1 MKIPQ
6 SLSNTACGTTA
17 SLAAGFLSDVLS
29 SMIPWLLVMGV
40 VIMCD
45 LAFGIRKSLKLGI
58 HVSWSM
64 AFRETMGKM
73 VTYYAFVLMVCTI
86 EAASGHS
93 YAIAQWS
100 CLFVCGIEGV
110 SIIGNMLKPYGITL
124 SLKDV
129 LTLGL
134 SRLTK
139 AATEPAE
146 IINTQDV
153 DMIRQAEQDRWEK
166 RTKHEYGSKKIISP
180 RTIRAIRNIR
190 ETPENHQYY
199 ANIHE
204 NNHSSG
210 TDPARRL

>member
-6 SLSNTACGTTA
+6 TISNTACGTTA
-17 SLAAGFLSDVLS
+17 SLAAAFLSDVLS

-40 VIMCD
+40 VILCD
-45 LAFGIRKSLKLGI
+45 LAFGIRKSLKLGV

-64 AFRETMGKM
+64 AFRETMSKM

-93 YAIAQWS
+93 YAIAKWS

-134 SRLTK
+134 SRL
-139 AATEPAE
+139 ARGASGSAE
-146 IINTQDV
+146 IINAEDV
-153 DMIRQAEQDRWEK
+153 DKIRRAEQERWEK
-166 RTKHEYGSKKIISP
+166 RTKHEYGSKK
-180 RTIRAIRNIR
+180 
-190 ETPENHQYY
+190 
-199 ANIHE
+199 
-204 NNHSSG
+204 
-210 TDPARRL
+210 

>member
-166 RTKHEYGSKKIISP
+166 RAKHEYGSKK
-180 RTIRAIRNIR
+180 
-190 ETPENHQYY
+190 
-199 ANIHE
+199 
-204 NNHSSG
+204 
-210 TDPARRL
+210 

>member
-86 EAASGHS
+86 ETASGHS

-166 RTKHEYGSKKIISP
+166 RTKHEYGSKK
-180 RTIRAIRNIR
+180 
-190 ETPENHQYY
+190 
-199 ANIHE
+199 
-204 NNHSSG
+204 
-210 TDPARRL
+210 

>member
-17 SLAAGFLSDVLS
+17 SLAAGFLSDILS
-29 SMIPWLLVMGV
+29 SMIPWLMAMGM
-40 VIMCD
+40 VILCD
-45 LAFGIRKSLKLGI
+45 LAFGIRKSLKLGV

-93 YAIAQWS
+93 FAIAQWS

-134 SRLTK
+134 SRIAKTSVSFSD
-139 AATEPAE
+139 
-146 IINTQDV
+146 IINSDAI
-153 DMIRQAEQDRWEK
+153 DKIRQQEQDRWEK
-166 RTKHEYGSKKIISP
+166 RTSHQYGSK
-180 RTIRAIRNIR
+180 T
-190 ETPENHQYY
+190 EQTPNK
-199 ANIHE
+199 
-204 NNHSSG
+204 
-210 TDPARRL
+210 

>member
-40 VIMCD
+40 VILCD

-139 AATEPAE
+139 AATEHTE

-166 RTKHEYGSKKIISP
+166 RTKHEYGSKK
-180 RTIRAIRNIR
+180 
-190 ETPENHQYY
+190 
-199 ANIHE
+199 
-204 NNHSSG
+204 
-210 TDPARRL
+210 

>member
-146 IINTQDV
+146 IIKTQDV

-166 RTKHEYGSKKIISP
+166 RTKHEYGSKK
-180 RTIRAIRNIR
+180 
-190 ETPENHQYY
+190 
-199 ANIHE
+199 
-204 NNHSSG
+204 
-210 TDPARRL
+210 

>member
-40 VIMCD
+40 VILCD

-166 RTKHEYGSKKIISP
+166 RAKHEYGSKK
-180 RTIRAIRNIR
+180 
-190 ETPENHQYY
+190 
-199 ANIHE
+199 
-204 NNHSSG
+204 
-210 TDPARRL
+210 

>member
-40 VIMCD
+40 VILCD

-64 AFRETMGKM
+64 AFRETMDKM

-166 RTKHEYGSKKIISP
+166 RTKHEYGSKK
-180 RTIRAIRNIR
+180 
-190 ETPENHQYY
+190 
-199 ANIHE
+199 
-204 NNHSSG
+204 
-210 TDPARRL
+210 

>member
-40 VIMCD
+40 VILCD

-166 RTKHEYGSKKIISP
+166 RSKHEYGSKK
-180 RTIRAIRNIR
+180 
-190 ETPENHQYY
+190 
-199 ANIHE
+199 
-204 NNHSSG
+204 
-210 TDPARRL
+210 

>member
-166 RTKHEYGSKKIISP
+166 RTKHEYGAKK
-180 RTIRAIRNIR
+180 
-190 ETPENHQYY
+190 
-199 ANIHE
+199 
-204 NNHSSG
+204 
-210 TDPARRL
+210 

>member
-6 SLSNTACGTTA
+6 SLSNTACGTNA
-17 SLAAGFLSDVLS
+17 SLAAGVLSDVLS

-40 VIMCD
+40 VILCD

-139 AATEPAE
+139 AASEPAE

-166 RTKHEYGSKKIISP
+166 RAKHEYGSKK
-180 RTIRAIRNIR
+180 
-190 ETPENHQYY
+190 
-199 ANIHE
+199 
-204 NNHSSG
+204 
-210 TDPARRL
+210 

>member
-166 RTKHEYGSKKIISP
+166 RTKHEYGSKK
-180 RTIRAIRNIR
+180 
-190 ETPENHQYY
+190 
-199 ANIHE
+199 
-204 NNHSSG
+204 
-210 TDPARRL
+210 

>member
-45 LAFGIRKSLKLGI
+45 LAFVIRKSLKLGI
-58 HVSWSM
+58 HVSRSM

-73 VTYYAFVLMVCTI
+73 VTYYALVLMVCTI

-166 RTKHEYGSKKIISP
+166 RTKHEYGSKK
-180 RTIRAIRNIR
+180 
-190 ETPENHQYY
+190 
-199 ANIHE
+199 
-204 NNHSSG
+204 
-210 TDPARRL
+210 

>member
-100 CLFVCGIEGV
+100 CLFVCVIEGV

-166 RTKHEYGSKKIISP
+166 RTKHEYGSKK
-180 RTIRAIRNIR
+180 
-190 ETPENHQYY
+190 
-199 ANIHE
+199 
-204 NNHSSG
+204 
-210 TDPARRL
+210 

>member
-40 VIMCD
+40 VILCD

-166 RTKHEYGSKKIISP
+166 RTKHEYGSKK
-180 RTIRAIRNIR
+180 
-190 ETPENHQYY
+190 
-199 ANIHE
+199 
-204 NNHSSG
+204 
-210 TDPARRL
+210 

>member
-6 SLSNTACGTTA
+6 SISNATCGTTA
-17 SLAAGFLSDVLS
+17 SIAATFLSDVLS

-40 VIMCD
+40 VILCD

-73 VTYYAFVLMVCTI
+73 VTYYAFVFMVCTI

-100 CLFVCGIEGV
+100 CLFVCGIEGI

-139 AATEPAE
+139 AATEHAE

-166 RTKHEYGSKKIISP
+166 RAKHEYGSKK
-180 RTIRAIRNIR
+180 
-190 ETPENHQYY
+190 
-199 ANIHE
+199 
-204 NNHSSG
+204 
-210 TDPARRL
+210 

>member
-139 AATEPAE
+139 AATERAE

-166 RTKHEYGSKKIISP
+166 RTKHEYGSKK
-180 RTIRAIRNIR
+180 
-190 ETPENHQYY
+190 
-199 ANIHE
+199 
-204 NNHSSG
+204 
-210 TDPARRL
+210 

>member
-17 SLAAGFLSDVLS
+17 SIAATFLSDVLLS
-29 SMIPWLLVMGV
+29 IIPWLLAMGM
-40 VIMCD
+40 VILCD

-134 SRLTK
+134 SRLLK
-139 AATEPAE
+139 SESQNIITEQKVE
-146 IINTQDV
+146 KIK
-153 DMIRQAEQDRWEK
+153 QAEQDRWIK
-166 RTKHEYGSKKIISP
+166 RTSHEYGSKKTS
-180 RTIRAIRNIR
+180 
-190 ETPENHQYY
+190 EKEK
-199 ANIHE
+199 
-204 NNHSSG
+204 
-210 TDPARRL
+210 

>member
-40 VIMCD
+40 VILCD

-134 SRLTK
+134 SRLPK

-166 RTKHEYGSKKIISP
+166 RAKHEYGSKK
-180 RTIRAIRNIR
+180 
-190 ETPENHQYY
+190 
-199 ANIHE
+199 
-204 NNHSSG
+204 
-210 TDPARRL
+210 

>member
-124 SLKDV
+124 SLKDE

-166 RTKHEYGSKKIISP
+166 RTKHEYGSKK
-180 RTIRAIRNIR
+180 
-190 ETPENHQYY
+190 
-199 ANIHE
+199 
-204 NNHSSG
+204 
-210 TDPARRL
+210 

>member
-134 SRLTK
+134 SRLTP
-139 AATEPAE
+139 AATEHTE

-153 DMIRQAEQDRWEK
+153 DMIRQAEHDRWEK
-166 RTKHEYGSKKIISP
+166 RAKHEYGSKK
-180 RTIRAIRNIR
+180 
-190 ETPENHQYY
+190 
-199 ANIHE
+199 
-204 NNHSSG
+204 
-210 TDPARRL
+210 

>member
-45 LAFGIRKSLKLGI
+45 LAFGIRKSRKLGI

-64 AFRETMGKM
+64 ALRETMGKM

-166 RTKHEYGSKKIISP
+166 RAKHEYGSKK
-180 RTIRAIRNIR
+180 
-190 ETPENHQYY
+190 
-199 ANIHE
+199 
-204 NNHSSG
+204 
-210 TDPARRL
+210 